1 MREAGWAG
9 VAGGRRAGQDARPL
23 KKFGTTTTSADNN
36 NIGSHWLV
44 AAESESGTFKS
55 ILFSLPS
62 SPAASPA
69 ALAATG
75 GLGGMATK
83 LATAGEAKSGHAGPA
98 KTPEVASLALPARGA
113 WGGMLYLKYRLVPCS
128 SRAAGVVSRY
138 SGLVNE
144 ARLLES
150 TLFM

>member
-1 MREAGWAG
+1 MCMSYVGGAP
-9 VAGGRRAGQDARPL
+9 GGREIGVLRESRDVGLRASCCG
-23 KKFGTTTTSADNN
+23 
-36 NIGSHWLV
+36 
-44 AAESESGTFKS
+44 AESGLGTFKS

-69 ALAATG
+69 ALAAAG
-75 GLGGMATK
+75 GLGGMAPK

-113 WGGMLYLKYRLVPCS
+113 WGGMLYLKYGLVPCS
-128 SRAAGVVSRY
+128 SRAARVVSRC

>member
-1 MREAGWAG
+1 MIYALSVDSKSSQLTVVTRLGH
-9 VAGGRRAGQDARPL
+9 RRCG
-23 KKFGTTTTSADNN
+23 
-36 NIGSHWLV
+36 
-44 AAESESGTFKS
+44 
-55 ILFSLPS
+55 
-62 SPAASPA
+62 
-69 ALAATG
+69 LA
-75 GLGGMATK
+75 GMALK

>member
-1 MREAGWAG
+1 MTSGF
-9 VAGGRRAGQDARPL
+9 VA
-23 KKFGTTTTSADNN
+23 T
-36 NIGSHWLV
+36 
-44 AAESESGTFKS
+44 ESRLGTFKS

-69 ALAATG
+69 ALAAAG
-75 GLGGMATK
+75 GLAGMNPK
-83 LATAGEAKSGHAGPA
+83 LSAAGEAESGHAGPA

-113 WGGMLYLKYRLVPCS
+113 SGGMLYLRYRLVPCS
-128 SRAAGVVSRY
+128 SRGAGVVSRY

-150 TLFM
+150 TLFV

>member
-1 MREAGWAG
+1 MFEHHFGPGVQDKASPGLLQPLHGREGLN
-9 VAGGRRAGQDARPL
+9 P
-23 KKFGTTTTSADNN
+23 
-36 NIGSHWLV
+36 
-44 AAESESGTFKS
+44 
-55 ILFSLPS
+55 ILFPLPS

-75 GLGGMATK
+75 GLGGMTPK